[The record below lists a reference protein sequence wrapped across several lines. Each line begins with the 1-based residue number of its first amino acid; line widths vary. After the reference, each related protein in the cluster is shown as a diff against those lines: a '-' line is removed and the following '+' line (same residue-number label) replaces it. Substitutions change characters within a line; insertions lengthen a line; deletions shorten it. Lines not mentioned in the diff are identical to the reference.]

1 MFQDNNNENE
11 QIKKKSGKAVAV
23 TVIILL
29 ILALAGC
36 GIFYALK
43 YYSPEAKTGRLIAQG
58 NEFISEKEYDMAVD
72 TFRASLE
79 LTPDSVEAYKGLVK
93 VYEKTDD
100 VDALMDVLEEAYKA
114 TKDKWFS
121 KKLKS
126 IEDELSSQEDTS
138 DLPSETSPDDD
149 GENSV
154 SDRPG
159 TPTLTMWCPVTEKDP
174 QHQAFEEAIADMAET
189 YPSLLLEWEAYDR
202 EAYKTRIKAAVA
214 ADELPDIF
222 VTWSGAFLQDFVDA
236 GKVYCL
242 DDYYPDYCSELP
254 EGMLSTSTFNGKHYG
269 VPMYYNVVMLYANM
283 DVLAKVGYDEIP
295 STYNDLIECCE
306 ALRAKGI
313 YAFSC
318 AGGEN
323 WCVSEYLETIFLKTI
338 GADALN
344 DIFLGRATWDNAGIA
359 GSVDMLQDMISH
371 YFDPDGAGMSNV
383 EIKEGFLKGDFACYI
398 NGTWNCAE
406 FSFSDNIEI
415 GELPVIDSR
424 YAGNGSF
431 IGGPTEVLAVA
442 QSSARRELAAQYCFE
457 LAKRIS
463 YYDHLTGVGLPSW
476 RIDEDDASSFRLVN
490 DAIDMCTD
498 AKSFVIYGDTAMSFE
513 DAGIYSS
520 YLSLVY
526 DSSIDGQ
533 GFAEGLSNDIR

>member
-36 GIFYALK
+36 GIFFALK

-72 TFRASLE
+72 TFRAALE

-100 VDALMDVLEEAYKA
+100 VDTLMDVLEEAYKA

-149 GENSV
+149 EENSV
-154 SDRPG
+154 LDRPR
-159 TPTLTMWCPVTEKDP
+159 TPTLTMWCPVTEKDS

-254 EGMLSTSTFNGKHYG
+254 ESITGFRCTITS
-269 VPMYYNVVMLYANM
+269 
-283 DVLAKVGYDEIP
+283 
-295 STYNDLIECCE
+295 
-306 ALRAKGI
+306 
-313 YAFSC
+313 
-318 AGGEN
+318 
-323 WCVSEYLETIFLKTI
+323 
-338 GADALN
+338 
-344 DIFLGRATWDNAGIA
+344 
-359 GSVDMLQDMISH
+359 
-371 YFDPDGAGMSNV
+371 
-383 EIKEGFLKGDFACYI
+383 
-398 NGTWNCAE
+398 
-406 FSFSDNIEI
+406 
-415 GELPVIDSR
+415 
-424 YAGNGSF
+424 
-431 IGGPTEVLAVA
+431 
-442 QSSARRELAAQYCFE
+442 
-457 LAKRIS
+457 
-463 YYDHLTGVGLPSW
+463 
-476 RIDEDDASSFRLVN
+476 
-490 DAIDMCTD
+490 
-498 AKSFVIYGDTAMSFE
+498 
-513 DAGIYSS
+513 
-520 YLSLVY
+520 
-526 DSSIDGQ
+526 
-533 GFAEGLSNDIR
+533 